1 MPIRAPYAAGEYRPR
16 PAAGA
21 GSRAARRRIVGLG
34 VAVVVAAALLSA
46 LPPVERFDLFLLDS
60 EFALLRDVAPK
71 PVVADV
77 VVVGIDEA
85 TLDAFP
91 EPFALWHEPLAEVFA
106 GLAAASPRAVGV
118 DVALPERS
126 YDTVRPG
133 LDRALAAGILALRN
147 AAPLVL
153 AITVDAG
160 GRPKPLHAP
169 FRALAGPDGTG
180 FALWAFD
187 ADGRVRRFDE
197 RLGEAGRPLPTLV
210 GTVARSL
217 GREPGV
223 GIVDYAVG
231 PRFGYVPAQ
240 RVRQWQRD
248 GDTAA
253 LAAAFGDRVVLVGG
267 VLPFIDRFAQPVNLA
282 GWEDEGGQTPGVLL
296 HAQAL
301 RSVLGAGLVSASPP
315 LVPALL
321 AALGGLLWFAGAR
334 FSVAAPAVALTWL
347 GALAGSVLAL
357 RSGYA
362 VPVAGLLAASLLA
375 AAARWAYEAWF
386 QRQEQARIKAS
397 LSGYLSESVMRLVV
411 EGRLATAVGRRA
423 LCVLFSDLRNFTPYS
438 ERHPAEH
445 VVALLN
451 RYFERMTAQIHRH
464 DGTVDNFRGDGI
476 MCIFGAPK
484 PSADP
489 CRDGFGAATGM
500 IEALRVL
507 NDELAAEGVAP
518 LAMGL
523 SLAFGD
529 AVVGPLGSS
538 TRHVYSAI
546 GDIVNVAARI
556 EGLTKALGY
565 PLLVDEAVARAL
577 AADAT
582 FDDLGPQELKG
593 HTPVRIYGWPAR
605 AAAAPADG
613 RGERDANLA

>member
-46 LPPVERFDLFLLDS
+46 LPLVERFDLFLLDS

-210 GTVARSL
+210 GTVARRL

-240 RVRQWQRD
+240 RVRQWQRE

-347 GALAGSVLAL
+347 GALAVSVLAL

-484 PSADP
+484 QSADP

-556 EGLTKALGY
+556 EGLSKALGY

>member
-1 MPIRAPYAAGEYRPR
+1 M
-16 PAAGA
+16 
-21 GSRAARRRIVGLG
+21 ARR
-34 VAVVVAAALLSA
+34 
-46 LPPVERFDLFLLDS
+46 
-60 EFALLRDVAPK
+60 
-71 PVVADV
+71 
-77 VVVGIDEA
+77 
-85 TLDAFP
+85 
-91 EPFALWHEPLAEVFA
+91 
-106 GLAAASPRAVGV
+106 
-118 DVALPERS
+118 
-126 YDTVRPG
+126 
-133 LDRALAAGILALRN
+133 
-147 AAPLVL
+147 
-153 AITVDAG
+153 
-160 GRPKPLHAP
+160 
-169 FRALAGPDGTG
+169 
-180 FALWAFD
+180 
-187 ADGRVRRFDE
+187 
-197 RLGEAGRPLPTLV
+197 
-210 GTVARSL
+210 L

-451 RYFERMTAQIHRH
+451 RYFERMTEQIHRH

-489 CRDGFGAATGM
+489 CRD
-500 IEALRVL
+500 
-507 NDELAAEGVAP
+507 
-518 LAMGL
+518 
-523 SLAFGD
+523 
-529 AVVGPLGSS
+529 AVSY
-538 TRHVYSAI
+538 TH
-546 GDIVNVAARI
+546 
-556 EGLTKALGY
+556 LTL
-565 PLLVDEAVARAL
+565 PTSDLV
-577 AADAT
+577 
-582 FDDLGPQELKG
+582 
-593 HTPVRIYGWPAR
+593 
-605 AAAAPADG
+605 
-613 RGERDANLA
+613 

>member
-1 MPIRAPYAAGEYRPR
+1 MPLRAPYAAGEYRPR

-210 GTVARSL
+210 GTVARRL

-240 RVRQWQRD
+240 RVRQWQRE

-347 GALAGSVLAL
+347 GALAVSVLAL

-451 RYFERMTAQIHRH
+451 RYFERVTEQIHRH

-613 RGERDANLA
+613 RGEREPNLA

>member
-1 MPIRAPYAAGEYRPR
+1 MPPGAAPRTRDDWR

-21 GSRAARRRIVGLG
+21 GSPAAGRRVVGLG
-34 VAVVVAAALLSA
+34 IAVVVVAALLSA
-46 LPPVERFDLFLLDS
+46 LPPVERFDLFLLDTG
-60 EFALLRDVAPK
+60 FALLRDVAPK
-71 PVVADV
+71 PAVADV

-85 TLDAFP
+85 TQDAFP

-106 GLAAASPRAVGV
+106 GLATAGPRAVGV

-126 YDTVRPG
+126 YDAVRPG
-133 LDRALAAGILALRN
+133 LDRALAGGILALRTV
-147 AAPLVL
+147 APLVL
-153 AITVDAG
+153 AIAVDAG

-169 FRALAGPDGTG
+169 FRALAGTDGTG
-180 FALWAFD
+180 LALWAFD

-197 RLGEAGRPLPTLV
+197 RLGEAGQPLPTLV
-210 GTVARSL
+210 GTLARRL
-217 GREPGV
+217 GREPGS

-248 GDTAA
+248 GDAAA
-253 LAAAFGDRVVLVGG
+253 LAAAFRDRVVLIGG
-267 VLPFIDRFAQPVNLA
+267 VLPFIDRFPQPVNLA
-282 GWEDEGGQTPGVLL
+282 AWEDERGQTPGVLL

-301 RSVLGAGLVSASPP
+301 RSVLGAGLVATPPP
-315 LVPALL
+315 LLPALL

-334 FSVAAPAVALTWL
+334 FGVAAAAVALTWL
-347 GALAGSVLAL
+347 GALAAALVAL
-357 RSGYA
+357 RAGFA

-375 AAARWAYEAWF
+375 AALRWAYEAWF

-397 LSGYLSESVMRLVV
+397 LAGYLSAPVMKLVV
-411 EGRLATAVGRRA
+411 DGRLATAVGRRS
-423 LCVLFSDLRNFTPYS
+423 LCVLFSDLRGFTPYS

-451 RYFERMTAQIHRH
+451 RYFERMTEPIHRQH
-464 DGTVDNFRGDGI
+464 GTIDNFRGDGI

-500 IEALRVL
+500 IEALRAL

-546 GDIVNVAARI
+546 GDVVNVAARI

-577 AADAT
+577 AAATT

-605 AAAAPADG
+605 AAVAPADG
-613 RGERDANLA
+613 QGERDANVA